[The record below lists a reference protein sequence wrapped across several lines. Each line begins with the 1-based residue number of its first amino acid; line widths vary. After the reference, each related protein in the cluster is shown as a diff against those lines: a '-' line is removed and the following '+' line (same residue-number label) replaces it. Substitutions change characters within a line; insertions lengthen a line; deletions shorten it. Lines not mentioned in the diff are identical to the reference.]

1 MTNAHCRLSKNK
13 NKCVMQELLDADIHT
28 FDDKLKISLF
38 NKISYSC
45 EHLNFQFF
53 YLPRNKLS
61 SKGNTSVTSNINWCI
76 FCYCLV
82 VCY

>member
-13 NKCVMQELLDADIHT
+13 SKCVMQELLDADIHT

-38 NKISYSC
+38 NKISYLC

-53 YLPRNKLS
+53 IYQGINYLVKAIQVLLQ
-61 SKGNTSVTSNINWCI
+61 T
-76 FCYCLV
+76 
-82 VCY
+82 